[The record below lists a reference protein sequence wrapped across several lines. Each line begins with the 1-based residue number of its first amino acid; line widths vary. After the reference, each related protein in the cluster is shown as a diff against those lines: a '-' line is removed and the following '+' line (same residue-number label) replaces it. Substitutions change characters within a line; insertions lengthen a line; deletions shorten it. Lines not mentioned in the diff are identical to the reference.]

1 MTLRNKAE
9 ERLTIAVTSLLVG
22 LSLAFA
28 RGATGLPEAV
38 PVTGW
43 DNLPPAVGKSGDW
56 PWWRGPDLNNHA
68 PAKQQPPL
76 RWTQTEGVLW
86 RIELPGKGHAT
97 PCINGDR
104 IFLTA
109 GDVQEKAVWLLCH
122 DRATGRKLWQ
132 SEVYRGPFP
141 GIHADN
147 SPASATPA
155 CDGERIFVPYQTDE
169 AVFVAA
175 LDLNGAVLWKK
186 PVGPYKSVQGYSAS
200 PAIYRSAIIIPTDG
214 SLGNRLTAL
223 HRKTGE
229 VVWRVNMKS
238 VKESYASPLVAHV
251 AGRDQVLLMGGVTTR
266 SYDPNTGKLLWE
278 CAGPAEFCAATVAFD
293 SDTVYATAGYPQ
305 KALLAI
311 RAGGAGNVTQSHLT
325 WKSDTKAGYV
335 PSPVWHEGLLYAV
348 SDTGLMRCYNAATG
362 DIVWAH
368 DLKASFYSSPVLAG
382 GRIYLF
388 DRKGKGYVMRVGR
401 PFELLAVNE
410 LPSGVFA
417 TPVILDNR
425 IYLRT
430 LKDFYCLGMQ

>member
-1 MTLRNKAE
+1 
-9 ERLTIAVTSLLVG
+9 
-22 LSLAFA
+22 
-28 RGATGLPEAV
+28 
-38 PVTGW
+38 
-43 DNLPPAVGKSGDW
+43 
-56 PWWRGPDLNNHA
+56 
-68 PAKQQPPL
+68 
-76 RWTQTEGVLW
+76 
-86 RIELPGKGHAT
+86 
-97 PCINGDR
+97 
-104 IFLTA
+104 
-109 GDVQEKAVWLLCH
+109 
-122 DRATGRKLWQ
+122 
-132 SEVYRGPFP
+132 
-141 GIHADN
+141 
-147 SPASATPA
+147 
-155 CDGERIFVPYQTDE
+155 
-169 AVFVAA
+169 
-175 LDLNGAVLWKK
+175 
-186 PVGPYKSVQGYSAS
+186 
-200 PAIYRSAIIIPTDG
+200 
-214 SLGNRLTAL
+214 
-223 HRKTGE
+223 
-229 VVWRVNMKS
+229 MKS